1 MGVTVLKVQKELSGW
16 DHRQEKKMPLQ
27 PPVHTNLACTIW
39 FVDVSIYQG
48 KQVTGGG
55 PFVVQGK

>member
-1 MGVTVLKVQKELSGW
+1 
-16 DHRQEKKMPLQ
+16 MPLQ

-55 PFVVQGK
+55 PFVVQGKRIRLGP